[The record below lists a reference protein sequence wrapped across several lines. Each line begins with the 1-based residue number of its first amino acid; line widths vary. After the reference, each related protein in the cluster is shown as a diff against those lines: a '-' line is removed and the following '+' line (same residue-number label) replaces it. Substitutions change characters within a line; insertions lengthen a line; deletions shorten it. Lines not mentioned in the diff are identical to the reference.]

1 MYIII
6 DRVTGKVVLTTWEY
20 LKVEIFFEIEDIS
33 NYWIISE
40 D

>member
-6 DRVTGKVVLTTWEY
+6 DRVTGKVIMTTTDY